1 MSKPRPTVDLRLLAD
16 LGADR
21 RAGLAAGEKAL
32 DEAVKELLRAKA
44 AGADVNVEQAA
55 RLLTVAKT
63 TLYRRLER
71 KENPR

>member
-1 MSKPRPTVDLRLLAD
+1 MNAPRPTVDLRLLAE

-21 RAGLAAGEKAL
+21 RKGLAAAEAAL
-32 DEAVKELLRAKA
+32 EDAVKELLRAKA